1 MPEKKT
7 ININGTIR
15 EFQKKDISI
24 VLKLHNETQKD
35 FKLKYKLTQDEMMH
49 YVLGRDDIVK
59 TFVIENMIDGKM
71 TVTDFFSIIRTT
83 QKCIN

>member
-1 MPEKKT
+1 
-7 ININGTIR
+7 
-15 EFQKKDISI
+15 
-24 VLKLHNETQKD
+24 
-35 FKLKYKLTQDEMMH
+35 MMH

>member
-35 FKLKYKLTQDEMMH
+35 FKLKYKLT
-49 YVLGRDDIVK
+49 
-59 TFVIENMIDGKM
+59 
-71 TVTDFFSIIRTT
+71 
-83 QKCIN
+83 